1 MEASK
6 RTRSS
11 GRRAGLD
18 TAHVVQAALEIVDK
32 NGWKALKL
40 SDVAKALDVRPP
52 SLYTHIGG
60 IPGLR
65 REIQMLALRKMESTL
80 VWAVAGR
87 EREAAVFA
95 VAQSYRQYAVEHPG
109 LYETMML
116 PIDKSDEELEDARIE
131 VVRIARTCLVGY
143 GLSEDDE
150 LHVIRA
156 IRSMVH
162 GFVTLESDGHFER
175 PLDENESFRRMID
188 MIIRGIQPSS

>member
-80 VWAVAGR
+80 VWAVADVSGKR
-87 EREAAVFA
+87 RCSPWRRATG
-95 VAQSYRQYAVEHPG
+95 S
-109 LYETMML
+109 ML
-116 PIDKSDEELEDARIE
+116 
-131 VVRIARTCLVGY
+131 
-143 GLSEDDE
+143 LS
-150 LHVIRA
+150 
-156 IRSMVH
+156 
-162 GFVTLESDGHFER
+162 
-175 PLDENESFRRMID
+175 
-188 MIIRGIQPSS
+188 IRGFMKP